1 MLLRSSSMGWRSSA
15 ATHMSKNTDHLLRIA
30 PVAHTQKKKEKKKKE
45 RSTAELN
52 LQHHRNAQLESTNA
66 QTKRGPAAT
75 DLNLRSFEQNT
86 TRLQEQFRSP
96 QPMITMKPEGQQK
109 SSNRNKPEEV
119 ELYSNTQQ
127 KQNRKKQIQ
136 KCCPPHSHDTKEIEE
151 KTVPKGPDL
160 VKKKPKK
167 PKTEE
172 KESGSGAAQI
182 PISRE
187 AAGIRRQPRALQSI
201 FSFLFLFSFSF
212 LFFFFSFLYF
222 FIFLF
227 FFTFSSNFFLN
238 WPLQGHLSLLIQL
251 TFNRIN
257 LL

>member
-30 PVAHTQKKKEKKKKE
+30 PVAHTQKKKEKKKEE

-109 SSNRNKPEEV
+109 SSNRNKPEGV

-160 VKKKPKK
+160 VEKKPKK

-182 PISRE
+182 PISPDPYQHRGCWNSE
-187 AAGIRRQPRALQSI
+187 AASCPPIH
-201 FSFLFLFSFSF
+201 LFLSFSF
-212 LFFFFSFLYF
+212 LLFFSVFFLLLPLFFYF
-222 FIFLF
+222 FIFFYVF
-227 FFTFSSNFFLN
+227 F
-238 WPLQGHLSLLIQL
+238 
-251 TFNRIN
+251 
-257 LL
+257 